1 MYRGKPIGARFE
13 QMVSKTTRIVNSVRD
28 WHVPFAQFTLIYREP
43 GTSLAI
49 GPGPGTGRKKNK
61 KKQQQQQ
68 QQQFSVQ
75 IFRFGLPRKTF
86 PLFLEIFRLGKP
98 K

>member
-49 GPGPGTGRKKNK
+49 GPGPGTGRKKKQK
-61 KKQQQQQ
+61 KKTTTTT
-68 QQQFSVQ
+68 
-75 IFRFGLPRKTF
+75 IFCSDIPVWTTSQDVPFIFGNF
-86 PLFLEIFRLGKP
+86 PAGQTKIA
-98 K
+98 

>member
-28 WHVPFAQFTLIYREP
+28 WHVPFVQFTLIYRES
-43 GTSLAI
+43 GKSLAI
-49 GPGPGTGRKKNK
+49 GAGPGTGRKKK
-61 KKQQQQQ
+61 KNNNNN
-68 QQQFSVQ
+68 FL